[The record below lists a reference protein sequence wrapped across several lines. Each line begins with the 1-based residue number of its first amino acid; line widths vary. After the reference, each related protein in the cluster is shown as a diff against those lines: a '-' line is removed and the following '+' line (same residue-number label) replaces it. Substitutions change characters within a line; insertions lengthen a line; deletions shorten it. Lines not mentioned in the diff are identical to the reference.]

1 MWSVGVILYIMLCGY
16 FFFYLEIL
24 FRYIILEMKRKI
36 FLGKYEFFEEDWK
49 FILDVVKDVVRW

>member
-1 MWSVGVILYIMLCGY
+1 MECRSYFVYYVVWL

-49 FILDVVKDVVRW
+49 FILDVVKDVVRR